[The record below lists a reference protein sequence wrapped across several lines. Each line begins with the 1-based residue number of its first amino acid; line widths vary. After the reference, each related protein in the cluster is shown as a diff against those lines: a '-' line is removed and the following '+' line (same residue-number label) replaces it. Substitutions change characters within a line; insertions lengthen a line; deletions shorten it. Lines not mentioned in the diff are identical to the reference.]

1 MASALHEA
9 HTDVL
14 TAAAI
19 IPLTLASWYTHPPTS
34 CEANIFSMGFAPG
47 LDSREN
53 KIIRPAEGSRSETWN
68 STVPIHIEDG
78 LGCSS
83 VPGNANVTV
92 TSSPGSQVKEDS
104 AASGA

>member
-1 MASALHEA
+1 M
-9 HTDVL
+9 L

-19 IPLTLASWYTHPPTS
+19 MPLTLASWYTQPPTS
-34 CEANIFSMGFAPG
+34 CEASIFNVGFAPG

-53 KIIRPAEGSRSETWN
+53 RIIRPADGSRSLAWN

-83 VPGNANVTV
+83 VPGKANVAV
-92 TSSPGSQVKEDS
+92 ISSPGSQPKEDS
-104 AASGA
+104 AVCSG